1 MKPWRMIRKL
11 ALALGL
17 LLASVLAAIIIK
29 TFNGY
34 YLFEIGSFITTKLQ
48 KKL

>member
-1 MKPWRMIRKL
+1 L
-11 ALALGL
+11 LGL
-17 LLASVLAAIIIK
+17 PNPMLKTRFFGTLLASVLAAIIIK

>member
-1 MKPWRMIRKL
+1 MLKARFFGNL
-11 ALALGL
+11 FV
-17 LLASVLAAIIIK
+17 SVLAAIIIK

-34 YLFEIGSFITTKLQ
+34 YLFEIGSFIVTKLQ